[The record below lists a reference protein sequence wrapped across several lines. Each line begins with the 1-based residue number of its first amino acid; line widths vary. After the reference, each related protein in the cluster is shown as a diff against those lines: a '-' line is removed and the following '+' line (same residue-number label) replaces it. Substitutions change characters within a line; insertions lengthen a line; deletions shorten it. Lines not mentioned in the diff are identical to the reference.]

1 MKDTI
6 INKAKS
12 KAGEA
17 WVKDH
22 FVIVVIKDK
31 GTK

>member
-1 MKDTI
+1 MKDII

-22 FVIVVIKDK
+22 FVVVVIKGK
-31 GTK
+31 ETK